1 MTRIMML
8 PAVGRY
14 ALVRA
19 EVWPDLGA
27 MQAPALDQRAR
38 RDARSAPLDAQAF
51 VAFEDGDAILTEHQD
66 GHRGDHERDVSSP
79 HPGLAVRGDVLP
91 ALDPQGTD
99 AFSACI
105 ARSPRGARSSVPGNA
120 WSVIRK
126 PVFLLAGTRDTERG
140 GVSWETRT
148 EPFRNMP
155 SGCKWLGII
164 DGSSHLNFAGNGMS
178 RMTEVRVSMTIG
190 NFLNSLLRGDC
201 SFPAE
206 VRGMKLM
213 TK

>member
-1 MTRIMML
+1 
-8 PAVGRY
+8 
-14 ALVRA
+14 
-19 EVWPDLGA
+19 
-27 MQAPALDQRAR
+27 
-38 RDARSAPLDAQAF
+38 
-51 VAFEDGDAILTEHQD
+51 
-66 GHRGDHERDVSSP
+66 
-79 HPGLAVRGDVLP
+79 
-91 ALDPQGTD
+91 
-99 AFSACI
+99 
-105 ARSPRGARSSVPGNA
+105 
-120 WSVIRK
+120 
-126 PVFLLAGTRDTERG
+126 VFLLAGTRDAERG

-178 RMTEVRVSMTIG
+178 RMTEVRVSMSIG